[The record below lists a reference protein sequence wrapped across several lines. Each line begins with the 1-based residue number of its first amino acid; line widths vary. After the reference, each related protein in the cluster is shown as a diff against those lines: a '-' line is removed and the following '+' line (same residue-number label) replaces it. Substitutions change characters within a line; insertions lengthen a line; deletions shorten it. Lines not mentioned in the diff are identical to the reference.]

1 MAEAWHTEK
10 VTERVILVG
19 VQVTFGRQQVAMA
32 DSLDELAELVKTA
45 GAETVGRVMQQAE
58 GIHPATYVGSGK
70 AEEIRQMVWALDA
83 TGVVCDD
90 ELSPAQL
97 NNLEQMLE
105 CKVMDRTLVI

>member
-45 GAETVGRVMQQAE
+45 PGHAAGRGDPSGHLRGQRKGGGDPPDGVGPGR
-58 GIHPATYVGSGK
+58 H
-70 AEEIRQMVWALDA
+70 RCCL
-83 TGVVCDD
+83 
-90 ELSPAQL
+90 
-97 NNLEQMLE
+97 
-105 CKVMDRTLVI
+105 